1 MTWRELRYRIFSW
14 KTFPEIVPGGEPID
28 VVIPVVAK
36 DLGTLPLCIEGVRR
50 QVRHRIENIYLVA
63 PDDERVK
70 TFCKENGLVFT
81 EESSVL
87 GFGPNSLDMGNRS
100 GWLFQQ
106 FLKLSGRVGTCL
118 HYLCIDADHVLIRPH
133 VFLSE
138 AGETVFYMSYE
149 CHKPYYDNI
158 HRLVPELQLSNLSYV
173 AHKMLFSKELL
184 QALHTRIEGQ
194 SGKAWWQ
201 VILDTYDRTQ
211 GSGFS
216 EFELYGNFV
225 QHKLLRPWLQKRLPN
240 SRMADYDTL
249 MTRYCGSRASLTF
262 PQYMRQNK

>member
-1 MTWRELRYRIFSW
+1 MTWRELQYRFFSW
-14 KTFPEIVPGGEPID
+14 KSFPDIMPKDEAID

-50 QVRHRIENIYLVA
+50 QVRHPIENIYLVA

-70 TFCKENGLVFT
+70 QFCREHGLVYV
-81 EESSVL
+81 EETTVL
-87 GFGPNSLDMGNRS
+87 GFGPKALGLGDRS

-106 FLKLSGRVGTCL
+106 FVKLSGRVGTCR

-133 VFLSE
+133 VFLS
-138 AGETVFYMSYE
+138 ANDETVFYMSYE
-149 CHKPYYDNI
+149 CHRPYYENI
-158 HRLVPELQLSNLSYV
+158 HRLFPGLPLANLSYV
-173 AHKMLFSKELL
+173 AHKMLFSKDQLE
-184 QALHTRIEGQ
+184 ALHRCLERG
-194 SGKAWWQ
+194 GKTWWEA
-201 VILDTYDRTQ
+201 VLDSYDRTQ

-225 QHKLLRPWLQKRLPN
+225 QKKLLRPWLQKRLPN

-249 MTRYCGSRASLTF
+249 VKRYSAGRASLTF
-262 PQYMRQNK
+262 PQYMRQNR